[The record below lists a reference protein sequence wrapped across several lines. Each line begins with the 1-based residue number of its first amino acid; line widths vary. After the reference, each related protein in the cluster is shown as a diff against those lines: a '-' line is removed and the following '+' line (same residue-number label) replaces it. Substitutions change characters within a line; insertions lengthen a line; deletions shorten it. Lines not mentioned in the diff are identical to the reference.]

1 MSRHNSL
8 TSRRTSRRPSF
19 ARVAGDEDR
28 RVFRY
33 DLLPSE
39 EVASKFDR
47 ERNNSVLAALAVQ
60 GDEQIVEVDVRPLQ
74 VENSSILAGM
84 QLEIVTTTEIMA
96 TTINQRSWNII
107 ISRLL

>member
-1 MSRHNSL
+1 
-8 TSRRTSRRPSF
+8 
-19 ARVAGDEDR
+19 
-28 RVFRY
+28 
-33 DLLPSE
+33 
-39 EVASKFDR
+39 
-47 ERNNSVLAALAVQ
+47 VQ